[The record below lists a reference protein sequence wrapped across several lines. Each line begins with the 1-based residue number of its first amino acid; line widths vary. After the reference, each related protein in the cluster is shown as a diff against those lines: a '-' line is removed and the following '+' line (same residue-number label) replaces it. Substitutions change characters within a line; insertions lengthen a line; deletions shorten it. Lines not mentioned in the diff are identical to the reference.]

1 MSAEKAKKYAQWIVD
16 NQDKKGTPEFETVAQ
31 AYKVAKAN
39 IGQQQG
45 MNELEAT
52 GRGLNVG
59 LIANVAGAIPDLID
73 STPQLLNLLPGEQGY
88 TTLSEGV
95 FGLDRNPIGAK
106 AIQDRMKNTFDLGY
120 SDISEIPEDLR
131 PFAKAGEVF
140 GETAALVAPIGLA
153 ANAAKGVN
161 TAAQAAKA
169 TAQGLKSKG
178 RNVKADSAGFEGVA
192 RQGVIP
198 SVIDDVLESTA
209 KNPGSAAALELGMGV
224 YPAIGAGVA
233 EAELP
238 GDATASMYGQLAG
251 AISPL
256 ALVKSLD
263 LAGGGL
269 SRLRTLTGRD
279 GQEAA
284 AAKTM
289 QQAVKL
295 SGGDT
300 KQIIAASKAAQAGET
315 AAQATGSDAVKQIEN
330 VLARINP
337 DFAAKI
343 AAQSDNAI
351 NVQNSKIRTVV
362 DEADEA
368 ATIDALGTRLRRV
381 TKSLDNLVGRA
392 EAKALEAQSSL
403 RADNPQG
410 DRISAAKDARTIL
423 DDALKTARQAE
434 TNLWNKIPQKAQVN
448 IGENSNFM
456 AARKKVMEEYNM
468 PAEDI
473 DEYWRVKFALD
484 EKTKAIKGNMSE
496 LQRKAKK
503 MKDFKADTL
512 PAGNLLKLRT
522 QYLREARNVSSGS
535 QPNYQ
540 KAAAY
545 RELADGLLEDIS
557 RDVTGDAVTTARQYS
572 KDLND
577 KFNRGYVGKVLNRT
591 GTGDDAVSRGETLDQ
606 LSSSNPAKQAKAQED
621 LMTASEGNPQ
631 MMQAQKDFMNTFAA
645 AALNADNSLN
655 MTRFNSFLDRN
666 KNVLRQLGLEKE
678 LGTVQGKAKFAKALQ
693 DQRKQADSF
702 VQNKSI
708 AARAVNTAD
717 LGKTIAQVTAGTNRN
732 EGISALVRT
741 VKRTGSK
748 EAMDGLRHSM
758 FEHVLKQSSTLGKLS
773 GAKMDEVLNG
783 KVRGVSLREVLVKE
797 GLLNKGQVNGLDR
810 MVARLNQYEVVAGN
824 KQFVDVLQEDELI
837 FDTLVRLGAAKA
849 QSASPIKPTGG
860 GAIVAA
866 GAAVRAVQKFLVK
879 NPIIKVQNI
888 MTEAMS
894 DPKLM
899 ATLLERPTSLKQ
911 QRNQVKRF
919 YAALV
924 SAGIFGATDLM
935 TEE

>member
-31 AYKVAKAN
+31 AYKVAKTN

-45 MNELEAT
+45 MNALEAT
-52 GRGLNVG
+52 GRGLNTG
-59 LIANVAGAIPDLID
+59 LIADVAGAIPDLLD
-73 STPQLLNLLPGEQGY
+73 NSPRLMNFLPGREY
-88 TTLSEGV
+88 TTISEGV
-95 FGLDRNPIGAK
+95 FGLDRNPIGAQ
-106 AIQDRMKNTFDLGY
+106 AIRDRMKNTFDLGY

-153 ANAAKGVN
+153 ANVAKGVN
-161 TAAQAAKA
+161 TVAQAAK
-169 TAQGLKSKG
+169 TTK
-178 RNVKADSAGFEGVA
+178 KAVAGKPQRA
-192 RQGVIP
+192 IP
-198 SVIDDVLESTA
+198 AAIDDVLESTA
-209 KNPGSAAALELGMGV
+209 KNPGSAAAIELGMGV
-224 YPAIGAGVA
+224 TPAIGAGVA
-233 EAELP
+233 EAEAP

-251 AISPL
+251 AMSPI
-256 ALVKSLD
+256 ALMKSLD
-263 LAGGGL
+263 LAGSGVRNAQSL
-269 SRLRTLTGRD
+269 FGRQ

-284 AAKTM
+284 AAKAM
-289 QQAVKL
+289 QKAVAK
-295 SGGDT
+295 SGGD
-300 KQIIAASKAAQAGET
+300 KDAIIAASKAAQAGET
-315 AAQATGSDAVKQIEN
+315 TAQATGSTSIKEIEN
-330 VLARINP
+330 VLARANP

-368 ATIDALGTRLRRV
+368 ATIDALNTRLSKV
-381 TKSLDNLVGRA
+381 TKGLDNLVGRA
-392 EAKALEAQSSL
+392 EAKAIEAQSSL

-434 TNLWNKIPQKAQVN
+434 TNFWNKIPQKAQVN

-456 AARKKVMEEYNM
+456 AKRKEVMEEYNM

-545 RELADGLLEDIS
+545 RILADGLLDDIS

-572 KDLND
+572 KQLND
-577 KFNRGYVGKVLNRT
+577 KFNRGYVGKVLGRT
-591 GTGDDAVSRGETLDQ
+591 GKGDDAVSRGETLDQ
-606 LSSSNPAKQAKAQED
+606 LSSGNPAKQAKAQED
-621 LMTASEGNPQ
+621 LMAASEGNPQ
-631 MMQAQKDFMNTFAA
+631 MMQAQKDFMNTFAS

-702 VQNKSI
+702 IQNKSI

-717 LGKTIAQVTAGTNRN
+717 LSKTIAQATAGTNRN

-758 FEHVLKQSSTLGKLS
+758 FEHVIKQSSMSGKLS
-773 GAKMDEVLNG
+773 GAKMDEALNS

-810 MVARLNQYEVVAGN
+810 MVARLKQYEVAADN
-824 KQFVDVLQEDELI
+824 KQFSDVLPKEELI

-849 QSASPIKPTGG
+849 QSASPLAPSGG

-866 GAAVRAVQKFLVK
+866 GAAVRAVRKFLVK

>member
-16 NQDKKGTPEFETVAQ
+16 NQDKKGTPEFATVVK
-31 AYKVAKAN
+31 AYEVAKTR

-45 MNELEAT
+45 MSALEAT
-52 GRGLNVG
+52 GRGTNVG
-59 LIANVAGAIPDLID
+59 LANVLGAIPDLID
-73 STPQLLNLLPGEQGY
+73 NTPRLMNFLPGREY
-88 TTLSEGV
+88 STISEGV
-95 FGLDRNPIGAK
+95 FGLDRNPIGAE
-106 AIQDRMKNTFDLGY
+106 AIRDRMATSADLGY
-120 SDISEIPEDLR
+120 TDISEIPENVR
-131 PFAKAGEVF
+131 PFAKGGEVF
-140 GETAALVAPIGLA
+140 SETAALVAPIGLA

-161 TAAQAAKA
+161 TAAQASKA

-178 RNVKADSAGFEGVA
+178 RNIKADSPGFEGMA
-192 RQGVIP
+192 RQGVVP

-209 KNPGSAAALELGMGV
+209 KNPGSAAAIELGMGV
-224 YPAIGAGVA
+224 TPAIGAGMA
-233 EAELP
+233 EGIAP
-238 GDATASMYGQLAG
+238 GDATASMYGQIAG
-251 AISPL
+251 AMSPI
-256 ALVKSLD
+256 ALMKSLD
-263 LAGGGL
+263 LAGSGV
-269 SRLRTLTGRD
+269 RNVRALTGKD

-284 AAKTM
+284 AARAM
-289 QQAVKL
+289 QEAVKQT
-295 SGGDT
+295 GGDRDA
-300 KQIIAASKAAQAGET
+300 IIAASRAAQAGET
-315 AAQATGSDAVKQIEN
+315 TAQATGSDAVKQIEN
-330 VLARINP
+330 VLARANP
-337 DFAAKI
+337 EFAARV

-368 ATIDALGTRLRRV
+368 ATIDALNTRLSKV

-392 EAKALEAQSSL
+392 EAKAIEAQSSL

-448 IGENSNFM
+448 VGKDSEFM
-456 AARKKVMEEYNM
+456 KARQKVLEEYNM
-468 PAEDI
+468 PSEEV
-473 DEYWRVKFALD
+473 DEFWRVQFALNN
-484 EKTKAIKGNMSE
+484 KTNALNKGKSK
-496 LQRKAKK
+496 LQKK
-503 MKDFKADTL
+503 TVAETL
-512 PAGNLLKLRT
+512 NAANLLKLRT

-545 RELADGLLEDIS
+545 RILADGLLDDIS
-557 RDVTGDAVTTARQYS
+557 RDVKGDAVTVARQYS
-572 KDLND
+572 KQLND
-577 KFNRGYVGKVLNRT
+577 KFNKGYVGKVLGRT
-591 GTGDDAVSRGETLDQ
+591 GKGDDAVSRGETLDQ

-621 LMTASEGNPQ
+621 LMAASEGNPQ
-631 MMQAQKDFMNTFAA
+631 MMQAQKDFMNTFAS

-655 MTRFNSFLDRN
+655 MTKFNSFLDRN

-702 VQNKSI
+702 IQNKSI

-717 LGKTIAQVTAGTNRN
+717 LGKTISQVTAGTNRN

-758 FEHVLKQSSTLGKLS
+758 FEHVIKQSSTSGKLS
-773 GAKMDEVLNG
+773 GAKMDEVLNS

-810 MVARLNQYEVVAGN
+810 MIARLKQYEVVGDN
-824 KQFVDVLQEDELI
+824 KQFADVLQKEELI

-849 QSASPIKPTGG
+849 QSASPLAPSGG

-866 GAAVRAVQKFLVK
+866 GAAVRAVRKFLVK